1 MNEVPEQSDS
11 GRKQTQAIEKQLAE
25 MMVQHL
31 PTAAYLTNAAG
42 HISSFNEAAEL
53 LWGEKPVEGKSRYF
67 PSGGPSVI
75 LERPDGTR
83 RNVILQSSP
92 IFDQF
97 GEIAG
102 AINILTDI
110 TELQIAND
118 ALKRSEERYH
128 KMIGEIEDYAIL
140 FLDVNGIIQNWN
152 KGAEKI
158 KGYRAEEIIGK
169 NFRIF
174 YLPEDRQKKLPEQ
187 LIEVAVNR
195 GKAVHEGWRLRKD
208 GSKFWGS
215 IVITALHDE
224 QDQILG
230 FSKVTRD
237 LTEIKAASDKVN
249 DYARELEF
257 QNRELQQFSYAAAHD
272 LKEPLRKVQF
282 YNSMIMES
290 IGEKLPD
297 KEKTYLNNSVNSV
310 IRMKDLIDDL
320 LLYSETSAITDKFAV
335 VNVHEVLEEIKIF
348 YKDSLAEGSIRM
360 DMVGPVN
367 IWGIP
372 FQIRQ
377 LFENLLGNAI
387 KYQQKGRPL
396 QISISCKKEYLQF
409 GKEQDRNPVM
419 AYYKISIQDNGIGFE
434 PGYAR
439 RIFELFQRLH
449 SRKEYPGTGVGL
461 AISKRIVQNHKG
473 SIEAGSIP
481 GKGST
486 FTVFLPCY

>member
-1 MNEVPEQSDS
+1 MAVIHDEMNEVP
-11 GRKQTQAIEKQLAE
+11 IEKQLAE
-25 MMVQHL
+25 MIQHL
-31 PTAAYLTNAAG
+31 PTATYLTNVAG
-42 HISSFNEAAEL
+42 YISSFNEAAEL
-53 LWGEKPVEGKSRYF
+53 LWGEKPVEGKNRYS
-67 PSGGPSVI
+67 PSGGPGVS

-83 RNVILQSSP
+83 RNAILQSNP
-92 IFDQF
+92 IFDQY
-97 GEIAG
+97 GELAG
-102 AINILTDI
+102 AINTLTDI
-110 TELQIAND
+110 TELQTAND
-118 ALKRSEERYH
+118 ELKRSEERYH

-140 FLDVNGIIQNWN
+140 LLDVNGIIQNWN

-158 KGYRAEEIIGK
+158 KGYQAEEIIGK

-174 YLPEDRQKKLPEQ
+174 YLPEDRQKKLPER
-187 LIEVAVNR
+187 LIEEAANK

-224 QDQILG
+224 QGHILG

-237 LTEIKAASDKVN
+237 LTEIKAASDQIK

-282 YNSMIMES
+282 YNSMIIES

-310 IRMKDLIDDL
+310 IRMKALIDDL
-320 LLYSETSAITDKFAV
+320 LLYSETSTITDKFTV
-335 VNVHEVLEEIKIF
+335 VNVHEVLEEIKVF

-367 IWGIP
+367 VWGIP

-396 QISISCKKEYLQF
+396 QINISCKKEYHQF
-409 GKEQDRNPVM
+409 SKEQDRNPVM
-419 AYYKISIQDNGIGFE
+419 ACYKISVQDNGIGFE
-434 PGYAR
+434 PEYAR
-439 RIFELFQRLH
+439 KIFELFERLH

-473 SIEAGSIP
+473 SIEASAIP
-481 GKGST
+481 GTGAT
-486 FTVFLPCY
+486 FTVFLPCH